1 MTANTDGGPGA
12 TMRCV
17 WGLLGLF
24 FTFIT
29 GKVLL
34 ADVQTYAD
42 LGTDH
47 LLTIGALV
55 GAIVSGV
62 FFGPLLRRAKVI
74 AALGLALSF
83 SAATVYCLIGSA
95 GRGDELAYEKNAEAR
110 KTNETRARYMRDRDE
125 AKRRWATAQD
135 AEAAE
140 CASGVAQ
147 KCKGRQATT
156 AQTRHA
162 FEIADILVRQSGPE
176 ARENGKLQRAS
187 ELWVLARGGDVK
199 DAEKAL
205 ALLWPFLPPAI
216 CELLSIIFWHQCLQF
231 RHKWQWRLPN
241 WRAAAL
247 PDFPRLPSPT
257 VTDAVT
263 VPVTA
268 QTTVATPEQAV
279 VSPVS
284 RVATATVRK
293 PRPKRKRPTDV
304 QLMHEAI
311 ENLGGVAHSQNHLAD
326 YWAVSKGEVAK
337 RVEACGDFLNVRRV
351 GRCHEIRINDAY
363 EYI

>member
-29 GKVLL
+29 AKVLL
-34 ADVQTYAD
+34 ADVSGYAD
-42 LGTDH
+42 LRTDH

-140 CASGVAQ
+140 CATGVAT

-156 AQTRHA
+156 AQTRSA
-162 FEIADILVRQSGPE
+162 FEIADILVRQAGPE
-176 ARENGKLQRAS
+176 AREDGKLRRAA
-187 ELWVLARGGDVK
+187 ELWVLARGGDVEAAQK
-199 DAEKAL
+199 GL

-216 CELLSIIFWHQCLQF
+216 CELLSIIFWHQCLA
-231 RHKWQWRLPN
+231 RKNKWDWQLPN
-241 WRAAAL
+241 WRAAEL
-247 PDFPRLPSPT
+247 PKVLTLPPPMPAFAS
-257 VTDAVT
+257 
-263 VPVTA
+263 
-268 QTTVATPEQAV
+268 QSTVATPATV

-284 RVATATVRK
+284 QVATTTVRK